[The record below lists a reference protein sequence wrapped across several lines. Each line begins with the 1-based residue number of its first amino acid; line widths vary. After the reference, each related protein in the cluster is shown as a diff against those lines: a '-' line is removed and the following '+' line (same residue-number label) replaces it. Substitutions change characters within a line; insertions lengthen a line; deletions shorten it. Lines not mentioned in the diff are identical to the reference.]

1 MAIKVVTTF
10 AVAAMVVLAMSA
22 GNAQAQAADKKTERL
37 WKSKCSSCHGV
48 DGDGNTEQG
57 KKMKVVDMTTA
68 AWQSKRSDEYIKKA
82 IMEGTKKEEGG
93 VKKEMDAYKD
103 EINPDQLEALVKYI
117 RALKK

>member
-1 MAIKVVTTF
+1 MARKVVPMF
-10 AVAAMVVLAMSA
+10 VVAAMVLLALSN
-22 GNAQAQAADKKTERL
+22 GNAQAQAPDKKTERL
-37 WKSKCSSCHGV
+37 WTSKCSSCHGV
-48 DGDGNTEQG
+48 EGDGNTEQG

-82 IMEGTKKEEGG
+82 ILEGTKKEEGG

-103 EINPDQLEALVKYI
+103 EINPDQLDALVKYI